1 MEAEGGRGAGRDLTL
16 VSVVYDGRNRRAVLK
31 LLDISAQK
39 IVLLPDR
46 SGHTPYCLSDLIPE
60 EVRKIDGIVKH
71 PGFDGIETVRKHD
84 PLTDRDVQMSA
95 IHAKDP
101 LSIGGRP
108 TGSIRELLPKA
119 WESDIRYELNY
130 IYDLGLYPGATYSLD
145 DDFPPRRKSFD
156 TPKQLLDMMQDKLK
170 EKDDEYVDA
179 IRSWMELL
187 SQPIPEMHIVAL
199 DIEVLA
205 SSRTRIPDPEVAD
218 EVVVCAALLGSD
230 GQNRFFILKRPGMK
244 QEDLA
249 LEKDGSP
256 IKADYF
262 DDEVQLLRAIFEVLW
277 SYPFVV
283 TFNGDGFDLVYL
295 YNRARKLNIG
305 PDQIPVVLGR
315 DYADLKEGIHIDLYK
330 FLFNRSVQIYAFNNS
345 YKEVTLDA
353 VGKALLGMGKLETG
367 KPISDLSDGELAKY
381 CTRDAVITL
390 GMTTMYDNLLLKLVM
405 MLTRISRMPMEEVV
419 RHSVSAWIRSLF
431 IGTHR
436 SRGYLVPRQE
446 DIESLKGGTVT
457 QAIIKGK
464 KYLGAIVLEPVQGI
478 HFGIV
483 VMDFASLYPSV
494 IMTNNLSYETIRCPH
509 QECMA
514 NKILSSPHWVCTK
527 RKGIT
532 SLLIGSLRDL
542 RVNVYSPFS
551 KNPSMPENER
561 RLYDVVQRAL
571 KVFLNASYGVMGAES
586 FSFYCP
592 PLAESVTMLGRKI
605 LSDLIDEAKKLGI
618 EVVYGDTDSVFLK
631 NPSAD
636 RIEELKRWSVARYG
650 IDLSVDKMY
659 RYVVFSQRKKN
670 YVGVLEDGSAD
681 VKGLVGKKSSTPVF
695 VKNAFFDLLRIL
707 GEVKD
712 EVEFERAKGEINV
725 LVSETVSKLKNGNY
739 SLEDLAFKVMMSR
752 ETEGYTKTTP
762 QHVKVARQLEM
773 GGAELKAGDIISYV
787 KVRTKEGV
795 RPVQL
800 ATPGEIDV
808 EKYLDII
815 RSTFGQ
821 VLDAL
826 GIELED
832 ESKARKLSDFM

>member
-1 MEAEGGRGAGRDLTL
+1 MEAEGGEAVGRDLAL
-16 VSVVYDGRNRRAVLK
+16 VSVVYDGHNRRAVLK
-31 LLDISAQK
+31 FLDPTAQR
-39 IVLLPDR
+39 IMLLPDR
-46 SGHTPYCLSDLIPE
+46 SGHTPYCLSDLSKE
-60 EVRKIDGIVKH
+60 EVEKIEGVVHH
-71 PGFDGIETVRKHD
+71 PGFDGIEEVRKHN
-84 PLTDRDVQMSA
+84 PLTDSDIQMSA
-95 IHAKDP
+95 VHAKDP

-119 WESDIRYELNY
+119 WEADIRYELNY
-130 IYDLGLYPGATYSLD
+130 IYDLGLYPGATYSQGE
-145 DDFPPRRKSFD
+145 DFPPQRRNFE
-156 TPKQLLDMMQDKLK
+156 TPRQLLDRMWDKLGG
-170 EKDDEYVDA
+170 DGEYVEA

-187 SQPIPEMHIVAL
+187 SQPIPEMRIVAL
-199 DIEVLA
+199 DIEVLS
-205 SSRTRIPDPEVAD
+205 SSRTRIPDPEVAE
-218 EVVVCAALLGSD
+218 EVVICAALLGSD
-230 GQNRFFILKRPGMK
+230 GRNKFLMLRRQGARAQGGI
-244 QEDLA
+244 A
-249 LEKDGSP
+249 LQKDGVP
-256 IKADYF
+256 LGVDYF
-262 DDEVQLLRAIFEVLW
+262 DDEAQMMGAIFEVLW

-295 YNRARKLNIG
+295 YNRARRLNVSAEK
-305 PDQIPVVLGR
+305 IPVVLGR

-353 VGKALLGMGKLETG
+353 VGRALLGRGKLEID
-367 KPISDLSDGELAKY
+367 KPIADLSDDELARY
-381 CTRDAVITL
+381 CTRDAEITL
-390 GMTTMYDNLLLKLVM
+390 GLTTMYDDLLLKLVM

-436 SRGYLVPRQE
+436 AKNYLVPRQE
-446 DIESLKGGTVT
+446 DIEGLKGGTVT

-494 IMTNNLSYETIRCPH
+494 IMRNNLSYETIRCPH
-509 QECMA
+509 PECRG

-527 RKGIT
+527 RKGLT
-532 SLLIGSLRDL
+532 STLIGSLRDL
-542 RVNVYSPFS
+542 RVNVYSPLS
-551 KNPSMPENER
+551 KTPSLPENER

-605 LSDLIDEAKKLGI
+605 LTDLIDEAKRLGI

-631 NPSAD
+631 NPSAE
-636 RIEELKRWSVARYG
+636 RIEELKRWSVSRYG
-650 IDLSVDKMY
+650 IDLSVDKTY

-712 EVEFERAKGEINV
+712 EEGFERAKGEIGG
-725 LVSETVSKLKNGNY
+725 LVSTTVSKLKNGEY
-739 SLEDLAFKVMMSR
+739 SLEDLAFNVMMSR

-762 QHVKVARQLEM
+762 QHVKVARQMEM
-773 GGAELKAGDIISYV
+773 GGAELKAGDIIS
-787 KVRTKEGV
+787 
-795 RPVQL
+795 
-800 ATPGEIDV
+800 
-808 EKYLDII
+808 
-815 RSTFGQ
+815 
-821 VLDAL
+821 
-826 GIELED
+826 
-832 ESKARKLSDFM
+832 